1 MEIWTCS
8 DDKEVT
14 AVFYGAKK
22 EEYYLNLARDLIQ
35 PMAARS
41 ALQCG
46 GITINWET
54 GEEMKRTI
62 NTDES

>member
-8 DDKEVT
+8 DDKDVT
-14 AVFYGAKK
+14 AVFYGFKK
-22 EEYYLNLARDLIQ
+22 EEYYLNLARELIQ
-35 PMAARS
+35 PMAAKS
-41 ALQCG
+41 KLGVG

-54 GEEMKRTI
+54 GEEMRAI